1 MIKQND
7 PLANY
12 LHLKPRIDGAVTRV
26 LSSGHYILGQETEAF
41 EREFAEYLGGG
52 YCVGVANGTEA
63 LFLALK
69 ACGVGPGNE
78 VITVSHTAVA
88 TVASIQMCGATPVMV
103 DIDAKTYTIDC
114 GQVSRALTSRTK
126 AIVPVHLYGQPADM
140 EPLITLAERHGVYL
154 IEDCAQAH
162 GATYQGRKAGTFGH
176 AAAFSF
182 YPTKNMG
189 CLGDGGAVVTRDR
202 ILYDRLLGLRQ
213 YGWDENRIS
222 ITQGFNSRLD
232 ELQAAI
238 LRVKLKYLDKSNE
251 RRARLAQAY
260 NGLLDGLPLDLP
272 REVLGVTHVY
282 HQYVIGCQEEPIRDE
297 LLSFLY
303 ENQVQC
309 AIHYPVPVH
318 LQRGYART
326 PPVSLPVTEQTARR
340 IVSLPMYPELKMEQ
354 VEEVSN
360 RIYDFFHRSAR

>member
-12 LHLKPRIDGAVTRV
+12 LSLRPEIDRAIERV
-26 LSSGHYILGQETEAF
+26 LKSGRYILGEEVTAF
-41 EREFAEYLGGG
+41 EQEFARYLGSG

-63 LFLALK
+63 LFLALR
-69 ACGVGPGNE
+69 ACGVGPGTE

-88 TVASIQMCGATPVMV
+88 TVASIRMCGATPVMV
-103 DIDAKTYTIDC
+103 DIDAQTYTIDY
-114 GQVSRALTSRTK
+114 GQAIKALTNRTK
-126 AIVPVHLYGQPADM
+126 AIVPVHLYGQPAKM
-140 EPLITLAERHGVYL
+140 EPLITLAERHGVCL

-162 GATYQGRKAGTFGH
+162 GASYQGRKVGTFGR

-189 CLGDGGAVVTRDR
+189 CLGDGGAVFTRDR
-202 ILYDRLLGLRQ
+202 VLYNRLLGLRQ

-222 ITQGFNSRLD
+222 TTQGFNSRLD

-238 LRVKLKYLDKSNE
+238 LRVKLKYLDKNNE
-251 RRARLAQAY
+251 RRMRLAQAY
-260 NGLLDGLPLDLP
+260 NGSLEGLPLDLP
-272 REVLGVTHVY
+272 EDVPGTSHVY
-282 HQYVIGCQEEPIRDE
+282 HQYVIGCQEESLRDE
-297 LLSFLY
+297 LLYFLS
-303 ENQVQC
+303 ENQIQC

-318 LQRGYART
+318 LQPGYART
-326 PPVSLPVTEQTARR
+326 PRVSLPVTEKTAKR

-354 VEEVSN
+354 VEQVSG
-360 RIYDFFHRSAR
+360 RIHDFFHRSVG